1 MLHHLLHPSEEDKKR
16 WNIIEI
22 PIITIA
28 KDEVGNVITQS
39 ILALAIANYFTGET
53 IPKEVLRSTML
64 SKIPPK
70 LHELNNK
77 AYDLGYKYAKEADNR
92 K

>member
-1 MLHHLLHPSEEDKKR
+1 MKCTK
-16 WNIIEI
+16 I
-22 PIITIA
+22 
-28 KDEVGNVITQS
+28 S

>member
-1 MLHHLLHPSEEDKKR
+1 MFISFATCQVSFVLSLTNKALNET
-16 WNIIEI
+16 NL
-22 PIITIA
+22 TGTTA
-28 KDEVGNVITQS
+28 
-39 ILALAIANYFTGET
+39 LALAIANYFTGET